1 MLEFVQP
8 YTTAL
13 LWLMIL
19 VLAVCAQS
27 FISTF
32 INLLKGKGVPGKA
45 VEGDHRELSWRVYR
59 VHQNSVENF
68 SPFAATVIAGIL
80 VGASAS
86 LVNLLAMVHVIA
98 RLVHWFIYSQGIGA
112 VASGPRTI
120 SYVIGFACN
129 ILLAVVVLVAV
140 F

>member
-1 MLEFVQP
+1 MLESLQP
-8 YTTAL
+8 YSTAL

-32 INLLKGKGVPGKA
+32 VNLLKHKGTPAKTVDGNHK
-45 VEGDHRELSWRVYR
+45 ELPWRLYR
-59 VHQNSVENF
+59 VHQNSIENF
-68 SPFAATVIAGIL
+68 SPFAASVFAGIL
-80 VGASAS
+80 VGASVS

-98 RLVHWFIYSQGIGA
+98 RLIHWFIYAQGIGA

-120 SYVIGFACN
+120 SYVVGFVSN
-129 ILLAVVVLVAV
+129 VLLALVVLFAI